1 MFELYEM
8 VAIKKPSHIVVRR
21 LRSVQ
26 SMVATKRIYNA
37 QLNASQSQR
46 NGNLTVIGRYD
57 ILGGVTNF
65 QDSLN
70 YKNNNAS
77 IALQYS
83 RPLSDAITIA
93 QVKQQQQELT
103 QFELDEEQAILD
115 LESEILRLHTLIS
128 EYKKIL
134 TINLNQIMI
143 SQKQAEAEEALYKQG
158 RTSLDM
164 VIQSQD
170 NVLNAK
176 LNFANLSA
184 TYQKQVIGYQALTDE
199 LLEVYG
205 VKE

>member
-1 MFELYEM
+1 MT
-8 VAIKKPSHIVVRR
+8 IKR
-21 LRSVQ
+21 
-26 SMVATKRIYNA
+26 
-37 QLNASQSQR
+37 SQSQR

-57 ILGGVTNF
+57 ILGGNTNF

-184 TYQKQVIGYQALTDE
+184 TYQKLVIGYQALTDE

>member
-1 MFELYEM
+1 MRPL
-8 VAIKKPSHIVVRR
+8 HC
-21 LRSVQ
+21 
-26 SMVATKRIYNA
+26 
-37 QLNASQSQR
+37 
-46 NGNLTVIGRYD
+46 
-57 ILGGVTNF
+57 
-65 QDSLN
+65 
-70 YKNNNAS
+70 S
-77 IALQYS
+77 IHDL
-83 RPLSDAITIA
+83 LSDAITIA

>member
-1 MFELYEM
+1 M
-8 VAIKKPSHIVVRR
+8 
-21 LRSVQ
+21 
-26 SMVATKRIYNA
+26 
-37 QLNASQSQR
+37 
-46 NGNLTVIGRYD
+46 
-57 ILGGVTNF
+57 
-65 QDSLN
+65 
-70 YKNNNAS
+70 
-77 IALQYS
+77 
-83 RPLSDAITIA
+83 
-93 QVKQQQQELT
+93 T
-103 QFELDEEQAILD
+103 Q
-115 LESEILRLHTLIS
+115 T

-176 LNFANLSA
+176 LNFTNLSA

-199 LLEVYG
+199 LLDIYG